1 MENSDTHG
9 YDVLAVWNDVDPAH
23 EAEYHR
29 WYWEQHLPERLSIPG
44 FLSAYRYQALEDASP
59 KFFTWYFLRNVQV
72 LGSLRYLERLGNPTE
87 WTQRVMPWFR
97 NMTRCACRLTA
108 DVGRGIGGTVVVARI
123 TADADGEREAAA
135 RSARESLSTLLE
147 AAAQSTITRAQLWQ
161 TDREIS
167 DQRTPEQALRG
178 GPDRM
183 IDCAIV
189 LHCPALEAARAM
201 AQDLNAELAPK
212 LTGAE
217 LDGPHTYSLLHTL
230 SVAG

>member
-1 MENSDTHG
+1 MSGTDTHG

-44 FLSAYRYQALEDASP
+44 FLSAYRYQALDASP
-59 KFFTWYFLRNVQV
+59 KFFTWYFVRDVEVLR
-72 LGSLRYLERLGNPTE
+72 SLRYLERLANPTD

-108 DVGRGIGGTVVVARI
+108 DVGRGIGGTLVVMQAAAQ
-123 TADADGEREAAA
+123 ADREREGIV
-135 RSARESLSTLLE
+135 RSVRESLPKLLE
-147 AAAQSTITRAQLWQ
+147 SLEAGSTTRAQLWE

-167 DQRTPEQALRG
+167 DQRTPEHALRG

-183 IDCAIV
+183 IDCAMV
-189 LHCPALEAARAM
+189 LHCPAPEIARAT
-201 AQDLNAELAPK
+201 AKRLQAALAPI
-212 LTGAE
+212 LRGAT
-217 LDGPHTYSLLHTL
+217 LDGPHTYTLLHSL
-230 SVAG
+230 SVVG

>member
-1 MENSDTHG
+1 MTDSDTHG

-44 FLSAYRYQALEDASP
+44 FLSAYRYQALDASP
-59 KFFTWYFLRNVQV
+59 KFFTWYFVHNVQV
-72 LGSLRYLERLGNPTE
+72 LGSLRYLERLGDPTD

-123 TADADGEREAAA
+123 TAGAESEREAVA
-135 RSARESLSTLLE
+135 RCARESLSSLLE
-147 AAAQSTITRAQLWQ
+147 SAAPGTITRAQLWE

-178 GPDRM
+178 GRDRL

-189 LHCPALEAARAM
+189 LHCPIPEVARSM
-201 AQDLNAELAPK
+201 ARDLNAALTPK
-212 LTGAE
+212 LASAE
-217 LDGPHTYSLLHTL
+217 LDGPHTYALLHTL
-230 SVAG
+230 SVVG

>member
-1 MENSDTHG
+1 MSGTDTHG

-44 FLSAYRYQALEDASP
+44 FLSAYRYQALDGSP
-59 KFFTWYFLRNVQV
+59 KFFTWYFVRDVEVLR
-72 LGSLRYLERLGNPTE
+72 SLHYLERLANPTE

-108 DVGRGIGGTVVVARI
+108 DVGRGIGGTVVVVQAAAP
-123 TADADGEREAAA
+123 ADREREGVV
-135 RSARESLSTLLE
+135 SSVRESLPKLLE
-147 AAAQSTITRAQLWQ
+147 STGEGNITRAQIWE

-183 IDCAIV
+183 IDCAMV
-189 LHCPALEAARAM
+189 LHCPTLESARAT
-201 AQDLNAELAPK
+201 ARRLQAVLSPSLA
-212 LTGAE
+212 GAVM
-217 LDGPHTYSLLHTL
+217 DGPHKYTLLHSL
-230 SVAG
+230 SVVG

>member
-1 MENSDTHG
+1 MTDSDTHG

-44 FLSAYRYQALEDASP
+44 FLSAYRYQALDARP
-59 KFFTWYFLRNVQV
+59 KFFTWYFVRNVQV
-72 LGSLRYLERLGNPTE
+72 LGSLRYLERLGNPTD

-123 TADADGEREAAA
+123 TAGVQAEREAVV
-135 RSARESLSTLLE
+135 RSARESLSGLLE
-147 AAAQSTITRAQLWQ
+147 SVAPGTITRAQLWQ

-189 LHCPALEAARAM
+189 LHCPVPEIARAM
-201 AQDLNAELAPK
+201 ARELNVAVTPK
-212 LTGAE
+212 LAGAE
-217 LDGPHTYSLLHTL
+217 LEGPHTYTLLHSL